1 MANMDFSLR
10 VEPSVLLHA
19 RSSLGIELEEAAG
32 KLGITSTELRRME
45 SGSKVPRMSM
55 LRAMSKLY
63 KRSLT
68 YLLLDAVPLEK
79 PLPPD
84 RRTVGSKGLPKLQ
97 PKSILAVRK
106 ARSLAM
112 AHAEL
117 LRAMEIEKPLTRFR
131 ATIQEDPGVWGRRMR
146 EVLDMS
152 ALRSDGITAKQ
163 AVEYAV
169 EAVGGL
175 GILVLRLSM
184 PQEGLRG
191 FALMDEEVP
200 VIVIKRGGGEALSVK
215 LFTLM
220 HELGHVLLREGSIC
234 DMKEQNTLPVE
245 MWCNAFAAEV
255 IYPQAELLEHPV
267 VLEHR
272 RQGLGVT
279 WRHMELVAMAKGY
292 HVGLEVVLRSLL
304 RAGLTTPAF
313 YNEKREKWMD
323 RPHHSR
329 KPAERNTVKER
340 LTERGPSY
348 VRLVF
353 NAWDRQRIDRIQ
365 VADLLGLSLDRLPAA
380 RQLMA
385 G

>member
-1 MANMDFSLR
+1 MASKDFSLR
-10 VEPSVLLHA
+10 VEPAVLLHA
-19 RSSLGIELEEAAG
+19 RSSLGMELEDAAG
-32 KLGITSTELRRME
+32 KLGLTSAELRRME
-45 SGSKVPRMSM
+45 AGSKVPRMSV
-55 LRAMSKLY
+55 LRAMAKLY

-68 YLLLDAVPLEK
+68 YLLLDAVPPEK

-97 PKSILAVRK
+97 AKSILAIRN

-117 LRAMEIEKPLTRFR
+117 LQAMDMERPVTRFR
-131 ATIQEDPGVWGRRMR
+131 ATLEEDPAEWGRRMR
-146 EVLDMS
+146 EALDLK
-152 ALRSDGITAKQ
+152 ALRNSDITAKQ
-163 AVEYAV
+163 ALELAI

-200 VIVIKRGGGEALSVK
+200 VIAIKRGGVEALSVK

-220 HELGHVLLREGSIC
+220 HELGHVLLREGGIC
-234 DMKEQNTLPVE
+234 DMKEQNTLPIE
-245 MWCNAFAAEV
+245 KWCNAFAAEA
-255 IYPQAELLEHPV
+255 IYPQAELLAHPTV
-267 VLEHR
+267 RDHQ
-272 RQGLGVT
+272 RQGLGT
-279 WRHMELVAMAKGY
+279 AWRHMELVAIAKGY
-292 HVGLEVVLRSLL
+292 HVGLEVVLRALL
-304 RAGLTTPAF
+304 EAGLTTSAF
-313 YNEKREKWMD
+313 YKEKRDRWMD
-323 RPHHSR
+323 RPRCSNKR
-329 KPAERNTVKER
+329 PERNTVKEK

-353 NAWDRQRIDRIQ
+353 NAWDRQRIDRLQ

-385 G
+385 